1 MIKLVAIDLDG
12 TLLTD
17 AKTISDKN
25 KQALA
30 KAKEQGVKIV
40 VCTGRPLIAIGDYLE
55 ELNLMEEG
63 DYSITFN
70 GGLIQKNNTGDLLGK
85 TALDLEQ
92 VQDIYDLFTELPLP
106 MDILS
111 DARCLQLATAPK
123 HTSLYPTMNKKVTY
137 FPAVIEEL
145 TDNTLY
151 NKVVAAI
158 DVDYLDEKMAEIP
171 AEYIERYEVCKTR
184 PNLLEFMPNG
194 VTKAYGLEVLGKEL
208 GISASE
214 MLTLGDEANDLPMIE
229 YAGIGV
235 AMENATEDVKTAAD
249 HVTATN
255 QADGVALAIEKFVL
269 N

>member
-25 KQALA
+25 KEALA
-30 KAKEQGVKIV
+30 EAKAQGVKIV
-40 VCTGRPLIAIGDYLE
+40 ICTGRPLIAIGDYLE
-55 ELNLMEEG
+55 ELNLVDEG

-70 GGLIQKNNTGDLLGK
+70 GGLIQKNNTGELLGK
-85 TALDLEQ
+85 TALNLEQ
-92 VQDIYDLFTELPLP
+92 VKDIYDLFTQLPLP

-111 DARCLQLATAPK
+111 DARCLQLATAPE
-123 HTSLYPTMNKKVTY
+123 HLSLYPTMNKKVTY
-137 FPAVIEEL
+137 FSATIEEL
-145 TDNTLY
+145 TTDALY

-158 DVDYLDEKMAEIP
+158 DVDYLDEKIAEIP

-184 PNLLEFMPNG
+184 PNLLEFMPKG
-194 VTKAYGLEVLGKEL
+194 VTKAYGLKVLGEEL
-208 GISASE
+208 GIDASE

-229 YAGIGV
+229 YAGVGV
-235 AMENATEDVKTAAD
+235 AMENATDDVKAVANYITG
-249 HVTATN
+249 TN
-255 QADGVALAIEKFVL
+255 QADGVAQAIEKFVL

>member
-1 MIKLVAIDLDG
+1 MIKLAAIDLDG

-70 GGLIQKNNTGDLLGK
+70 GGLIQKNNTGELLGK

-92 VQDIYDLFTELPLP
+92 VQDIYNLFSKLPLP

-111 DARCLQLATAPK
+111 DARCLQLATAPD
-123 HTSLYPTMNKKVTY
+123 HVSLYPTMNKKVTY

-145 TDNTLY
+145 TEDTLY

-171 AEYIERYEVCKTR
+171 AEYSARYEICKTR

-194 VTKAYGLEVLGKEL
+194 VTKAYGLEILGKVLG
-208 GISASE
+208 IDASE

-235 AMENATEDVKTAAD
+235 AMENATEDVKAAAD
-249 HVTATN
+249 YVTATN